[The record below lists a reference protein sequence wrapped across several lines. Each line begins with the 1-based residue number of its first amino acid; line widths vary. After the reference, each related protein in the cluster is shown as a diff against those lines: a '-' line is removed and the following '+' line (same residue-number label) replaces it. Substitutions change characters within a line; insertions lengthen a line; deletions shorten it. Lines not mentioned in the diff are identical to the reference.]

1 MEGYKEKMASVNDIW
16 EHTQLT
22 NDADIVKAIN
32 EGKADSYAQSI
43 EFTIQ
48 KRIRRLEEL
57 LRAIRGRNIGSEH
70 MALMESCIEEENN
83 EHEYLYRASDGRIV
97 RAV

>member
-1 MEGYKEKMASVNDIW
+1 MASANDIW

-22 NDADIVKAIN
+22 DDADIVKAIN
-32 EGKADSYAQSI
+32 EGKADSYAQGI

-48 KRIRRLEEL
+48 RRIRRLEEL
-57 LRAIRGRNIGSEH
+57 LRAIRERNIGSEH
-70 MALMESCIEEENN
+70 MALMESYIEEENN
-83 EHEYLYRASDGRIV
+83 EHEYLYRASDGRII